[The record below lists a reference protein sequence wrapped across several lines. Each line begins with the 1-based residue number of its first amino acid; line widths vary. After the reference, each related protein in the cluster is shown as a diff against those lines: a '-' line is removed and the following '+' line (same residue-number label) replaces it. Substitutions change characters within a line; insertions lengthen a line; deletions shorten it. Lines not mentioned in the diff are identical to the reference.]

1 MAGKGYLKVFDPFNC
16 RIQPISCTI
25 VSHFVLGQ
33 QVLLGP
39 LLLLLFA
46 SQPISLLDRFSSLP
60 PLPKPLCNLS
70 LTFPLTT

>member
-16 RIQPISCTI
+16 QIQPISCTI

-33 QVLLGP
+33 RVLLGP

-46 SQPISLLDRFSSLP
+46 SQSISLLDRFSS
-60 PLPKPLCNLS
+60 S
-70 LTFPLTT
+70 SSQAIV

>member
-1 MAGKGYLKVFDPFNC
+1 MALDGYLIVFQPFNC
-16 RIQPISCTI
+16 RIQPISCTV

-46 SQPISLLDRFSSLP
+46 SQSISLLDRPSSSF
-60 PLPKPLCNLS
+60 LS
-70 LTFPLTT
+70 RCVTCLLLFH